1 MMPAHVASQA
11 SVFDAAVVKA
21 DFPALSRDV
30 NRRRVCYL
38 DSANSAQKPQAVIH
52 AMTHV
57 MQTHYANVH
66 RAVYTFGAETTVAF
80 EGARKKVACYLN
92 ARSEREIVFTRNAT
106 EAINLVASSFGSS
119 LQAGDEIIL
128 SELEHHAN
136 IVPWYLLAQRTG
148 VVLRVV
154 PITSE
159 GDFDWAAF
167 KSLLS
172 EKTKLVTLTHMSNAL
187 GTITPVAEIAALA
200 RASGAKVLFDGSQA
214 AIHCAVDVQAID
226 CDFYVLTGHKM
237 YGPTGIGV
245 LYGRAELLD
254 SMPPYQGGGEMIDSV
269 AFDNITFKAAPYRFE
284 AGTPPIVEAIGL
296 GAAIDYYTALDL
308 AAVHAHENALSHAAE
323 ERLRAL
329 GGVTIYSNAPQRTSI
344 VSFNV
349 DGVHPHDVATIF
361 DQLGV
366 AVRAGHHCAQPLM
379 KALGVT
385 ATIRASFALYNTM
398 DDVVRLEEAV
408 RKARDLFT

>member
-1 MMPAHVASQA
+1 MMAAQKSDA
-11 SVFDAAVVKA
+11 VFDADAAKA
-21 DFPALSRDV
+21 DFPALAQLV
-30 NRRRVCYL
+30 NKRPVCYL
-38 DSANSAQKPQAVIH
+38 DSANSAQKPQAVID
-52 AMTHV
+52 AMAHV
-57 MQTHYANVH
+57 MQNHYANVH
-66 RAVYTFGAETTVAF
+66 RAVYAFGAETTVAF
-80 EGARKKVACYLN
+80 ENARKTVARYLN
-92 ARSEREIVFTRNAT
+92 ARTDREIVFTRNAT
-106 EAINLVASSFGSS
+106 EAINLVAASFGVS

-136 IVPWYLLAQRTG
+136 IVPWYLLAKRTG

-154 PITSE
+154 PITRD
-159 GDFDWAAF
+159 GGFDMQAYQT
-167 KSLLS
+167 LLS
-172 EKTKLVTLTHMSNAL
+172 AKTKLVALTHMSNAL
-187 GTITPVAEIAALA
+187 GTVLPVAEITALA
-200 RASGAKVLFDGSQA
+200 HVKSAKVLLDGSQA
-214 AIHCAVDVQAID
+214 AVHCHVDVQVIG

-245 LYGRAELLD
+245 LYGRAEVLD
-254 SMPPYQGGGEMIDSV
+254 AMPPYQGGGEMIDSV

-296 GAAIDYYTALDL
+296 GAAIDYYTAHDL
-308 AAVHAHENALSHAAE
+308 AAVHAHEHMLARAAE
-323 ERLRAL
+323 DRLRAL
-329 GGVTIYSNAPQRTSI
+329 GGITIYSNAPERSAI
-344 VSFNV
+344 VAFNI

-361 DQLGV
+361 DQLGI

-398 DDVVRLEEAV
+398 DDVMRLEEAV